1 MKIITRLLKLIR
13 CKIDLY
19 EFKQLEKKYGKNYPF
34 KETTSVET
42 LLTIKNKSHITNRSN
57 KNMLPLPKKFKI
69 A

>member
-34 KETTSVET
+34 KEQKWVYVE
-42 LLTIKNKSHITNRSN
+42 K
-57 KNMLPLPKKFKI
+57 
-69 A
+69 